1 MTPHANA
8 QNIISGKS
16 VNFMQSDVYSEKL
29 KTASNALLDDVKAL
43 IIVAEDGRL
52 LEDSSKFLNDSFTNM
67 ENVTLF
73 NIFSTTTEKLIKKF
87 NDIVGSVSL
96 DTALRPEKTSLPL
109 NILMVMMLIL
119 SMKINGH
126 FCLN

>member
-8 QNIISGKS
+8 QNKISGKS

-29 KTASNALLDDVKAL
+29 KIASNALLDVDDVKAL

-52 LEDSSKFLNDSFTNM
+52 LEDSSKFLSDSFTNM

-73 NIFSTTTEKLIKKF
+73 NISSTTTEKLIKKF

-96 DTALRPEKTSLPL
+96 DTALRPEETSLPL
-109 NILMVMMLIL
+109 NLMEPL
-119 SMKINGH
+119 SIG
-126 FCLN
+126 

>member
-67 ENVTLF
+67 ENCL
-73 NIFSTTTEKLIKKF
+73 LY
-87 NDIVGSVSL
+87 
-96 DTALRPEKTSLPL
+96 TSP
-109 NILMVMMLIL
+109 
-119 SMKINGH
+119 SPRDPT
-126 FCLN
+126 